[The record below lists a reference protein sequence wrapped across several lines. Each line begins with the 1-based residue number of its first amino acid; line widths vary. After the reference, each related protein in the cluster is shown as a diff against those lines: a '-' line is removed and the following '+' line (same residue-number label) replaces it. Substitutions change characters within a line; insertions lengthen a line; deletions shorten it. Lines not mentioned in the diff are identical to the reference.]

1 MASNDLM
8 TISLR
13 LGWRIKTVTPS
24 SGFHRQVVTSLE
36 KLRNLS
42 GRTNEVKLVVF
53 VGDTEE
59 GLSIHSTRVGVR
71 ITLVGP
77 GG

>member
-13 LGWRIKTVTPS
+13 LFWRIKTVTPPIGS
-24 SGFHRQVVTSLE
+24 HRQVVTSVE

-59 GLSIHSTRVGVR
+59 GLSEPSTRVGVC
-71 ITLVGP
+71 ITLAGP
-77 GG
+77 RG